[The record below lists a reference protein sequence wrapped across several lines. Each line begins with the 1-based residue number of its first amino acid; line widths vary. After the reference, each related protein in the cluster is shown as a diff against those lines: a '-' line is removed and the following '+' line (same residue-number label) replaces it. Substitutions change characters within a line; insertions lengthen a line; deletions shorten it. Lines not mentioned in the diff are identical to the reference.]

1 MDGRSRAPCHGP
13 SPQRCG
19 RPTSLPPANSLFR
32 TSTPSTSPT
41 LASPP
46 SLVHRAHARRSPNR
60 RGTAS
65 RGGAAADRRRSWPRL
80 LRPSPTKPRPS
91 TGACGSCEAAAPLHS
106 TLPLSV
112 GVATGAAS
120 TAASELVARMPR
132 TTFRPSS
139 ESHRCGRAP
148 GCSLCPSIP
157 PRGCLRPNP
166 DITGDPLPCSGSMS
180 RGWKRKVLAP

>member
-1 MDGRSRAPCHGP
+1 MAAIAARARARRGYAASVHNCPSCAPLHVRAPLGEPPHFSP
-13 SPQRCG
+13 SQG
-19 RPTSLPPANSLFR
+19 R
-32 TSTPSTSPT
+32 
-41 LASPP
+41 
-46 SLVHRAHARRSPNR
+46 R

-132 TTFRPSS
+132 TTFRPSL

-157 PRGCLRPNP
+157 PRGYLRPDP
-166 DITGDPLPCSGSMS
+166 SVTGDPLPCSGSMS
-180 RGWKRKVLAP
+180 RGRKRKVLVP